1 VATYGIVFFATPH
14 RGGNHAK
21 FGDIAASV
29 ARAVLQNPDNTFVE
43 ALKKDSLFADSIIE
57 DFKHQLENFFILNFF
72 ETLPYKNMG
81 LVSYLNILVSVLV
94 LILLDR

>member
-29 ARAVLQNPDNTFVE
+29 ARAVLQYPDNTFIE

-81 LVSYLNILVSVLV
+81 LVGYLCNFSICLV

>member
-1 VATYGIVFFATPH
+1 MATYGIVFFATPH

-29 ARAVLQNPDNTFVE
+29 ARAVLQNPDNTFME
-43 ALKKDSLFADSIIE
+43 ALKKDSLFADNIIE

-72 ETLPYKNMG
+72 ETLPYKNLG
-81 LVSYLNILVSVLV
+81 LVGYLYILVCVSVL
-94 LILLDR
+94 ISSDR